1 MLAELS
7 VLDILLNEE
16 LRADFILEC
25 QNLLLFDSVYDAVIG
40 SLDSIAAEAQANQAL
55 SQASLSR
62 LLDQT
67 LGQGADAGAARQRR
81 LIGISG

>member
-1 MLAELS
+1 MQL
-7 VLDILLNEE
+7 I
-16 LRADFILEC
+16 I
-25 QNLLLFDSVYDAVIG
+25 

-67 LGQGADAGAARQRR
+67 LGQGADARVTRQRLFDWHQR
-81 LIGISG
+81 VMKMPKGAGNFPCGGRMEKTQFCAF